1 MLDKTKAFWE
11 YLQGLLDIKS
21 GTVMAV
27 FTGVVIVRLL
37 AVLKGSSPIT
47 LSEAAVY
54 STCVAAFG
62 YSNGG
67 TK

>member
-1 MLDKTKAFWE
+1 MLDKTKSIWE
-11 YLQGLLDIKS
+11 AIQGLLDIKS

-27 FTGVVIVRLL
+27 FTGIIIVRLI
-37 AVLKGSSPIT
+37 AVLKGQAPLT
-47 LSEAAVY
+47 VSEAAAY

-67 TK
+67 SK